1 MNRKVCVITGS
12 RAEYGLLRGV
22 MQGIQNHPDLV
33 LQIIATGMHVSKD
46 FGDTYKEIEADGF
59 QIDKKVETLSG
70 LDSNIGIL
78 EAMGKGLIGCGK
90 ALEELKPDLI
100 VILGDRFEIFVA
112 AVAAHMSRIPI
123 AHLHGGELTIGAYDD
138 ALRHSITKMSQL
150 HFVATEEY
158 RNRVIQLGED
168 PKSVF
173 LVGGLGVDQIQKT
186 KILSRME
193 LEKSLKIEF
202 RNKSLLITYH
212 PVTLEEFTSS
222 YQVQELLDALAELSD
237 VTLIFTMPNADTG
250 GKVIKKLI
258 EKFVEIHPNS
268 YAFDSLGSLNY
279 LSCLAYVDGVVGNSS
294 SGLSEV
300 PSFKKGTIDIGDRQK
315 GRIRA
320 SSVIHCEPSKK
331 SIGHALRILFSD
343 EFKSVLKET
352 KNPYGDGGSSKE
364 IVEIISTSSL
374 VGVIKKIFYDL

>member
-22 MQGIQNHPDLV
+22 MQGIQDHPDLV

-46 FGDTYKEIEADGF
+46 FGYTYKEIEADGF
-59 QIDKKVETLSG
+59 HINKKVETLSG

-78 EAMGKGLIGCGK
+78 ESMGKGLIGCAK
-90 ALEELKPDLI
+90 SLEDLRPDLV

-112 AVAAHMSRIPI
+112 AIAAHISRIPI

-150 HFVATEEY
+150 HFIATEQY
-158 RNRVIQLGED
+158 QRRVIQLGED
-168 PKSVF
+168 PKNVF

-186 KILSRME
+186 KILSKIE
-193 LEKSLKIEF
+193 LENSLGIEF

-212 PVTLEEFTSS
+212 PVTLEDFTSND
-222 YQVQELLDALAELSD
+222 QVQELLDSLAELSD
-237 VTLIFTMPNADTG
+237 TTLIFTMPNADTG

-258 EKFVEIHPNS
+258 KKFVEIHQNS

-279 LSCLAYVDGVVGNSS
+279 LSCLAYIDGVVGNSS

-300 PSFKKGTIDIGDRQK
+300 PSFKKGTINIGDRQK
-315 GRIRA
+315 GRLQAR
-320 SSVIHCEPSKK
+320 SVINCEPTKQ
-331 SIGHALRILFSD
+331 SITDAIHSLYSE
-343 EFKSVLKET
+343 EFKHNLNSTV
-352 KNPYGDGGSSKE
+352 NPYGEGGASAK
-364 IVEIISTSSL
+364 IVQIVSTISL
-374 VGVIKKIFYDL
+374 EQIVKKTFYDL

>member
-1 MNRKVCVITGS
+1 
-12 RAEYGLLRGV
+12 

-46 FGDTYKEIEADGF
+46 FGYTYKEIEADGF
-59 QIDKKVETLSG
+59 QINKKVETLSG

-78 EAMGKGLIGCGK
+78 EAMGKGLIGCGE

-100 VILGDRFEIFVA
+100 IILGDRFEIFVA

-150 HFVATEEY
+150 HFVANEEY

-168 PKSVF
+168 PKNVF

-186 KILSRME
+186 KILSRIE

-222 YQVQELLDALAELSD
+222 YQVQE
-237 VTLIFTMPNADTG
+237 
-250 GKVIKKLI
+250 
-258 EKFVEIHPNS
+258 
-268 YAFDSLGSLNY
+268 
-279 LSCLAYVDGVVGNSS
+279 
-294 SGLSEV
+294 
-300 PSFKKGTIDIGDRQK
+300 
-315 GRIRA
+315 
-320 SSVIHCEPSKK
+320 
-331 SIGHALRILFSD
+331 
-343 EFKSVLKET
+343 
-352 KNPYGDGGSSKE
+352 
-364 IVEIISTSSL
+364 
-374 VGVIKKIFYDL
+374 